1 MAKKTPS
8 KAPAKVKDLRQK
20 IFRWILILGIWGFI
34 VLASIIGWYA
44 YDLPD
49 IQNLDTKTRESS
61 MVFLTRDYHE
71 IALQGD
77 LYGETV
83 TIKTVPKALINA
95 LLATEDRTFFEHYGV
110 DWKGLARAFV
120 KNIMAGGYVQGGST
134 ITQQLAKNLFLS
146 PDRSISRK
154 MREFLLALW
163 LEHHFTKEQIL
174 NIYLNRVYLGNK
186 TFGVDAA
193 AQQYFGKLISHL
205 NTVEC
210 AIIVGL
216 LKAPTRFGRNDDL
229 LRERAQVVLKNMLE
243 EKYLT
248 EEKYARS
255 LETLKN
261 VKFHKNPYG
270 NNHRYFT
277 DWISSEV
284 EKIVDKRQDLIV
296 VTTLDLPLQN
306 AATQILRTRLA
317 AIREDSHVEEGAFV
331 AMGYDGAVRAMI
343 GGKSYNSSQ
352 FNVAVQAKRQ
362 AGSVAKLMVFL
373 AALELGYDMDMMISD
388 KPYRNKKWTVRDYK
402 WDTKGEITLRD
413 AFVYSVNTATVR
425 LAQKV
430 GVQKIIDVTER
441 LGFQEKPEAN
451 LTIALGTSESNLL
464 ELVKVMGVVAN
475 HGVAV
480 KPYGILEIRTSGGKV
495 LYRRNAEA
503 AKAEEVRE
511 FDESVMTQ
519 MEELLKLT
527 VDVGRGKNA
536 QIPGEKVFGKTG
548 TSQKFRD
555 AWFVGYTPEVIAGVW
570 LGNPDDSPMNKV
582 AGGNFPAKIW
592 SEIVRT
598 MKPKE

>member
-1 MAKKTPS
+1 MAKKQTSGTPL
-8 KAPAKVKDLRQK
+8 KVKGLRQNLLK
-20 IFRWILILGIWGFI
+20 GILILGIWGFI
-34 VLASIIGWYA
+34 GMAAVIGWYA

-49 IQNLDTKTRESS
+49 IQNLETKTRQSS

-95 LLATEDRTFFEHYGV
+95 LLATEDRTFFQHYGI

-120 KNIMAGGYVQGGST
+120 KNLVAGAYVQGGST

-154 MREFLLALW
+154 MKEFLLALW

-174 NIYLNRVYLGNK
+174 NIYLNRVYLGNR

-193 AQQYFGKLISHL
+193 AQQYFGKLVSHL
-205 NTVEC
+205 NTAEC

-248 EEKYARS
+248 EEKYKRAS
-255 LETLKN
+255 ETLKI

-284 EKIVDKRQDLIV
+284 EKLLDKRQDLIV

-317 AIREDSHVEEGAFV
+317 AIREDYHVGEGAFV
-331 AMGYDGAVRAMI
+331 AMGYDGSVRAMI
-343 GGKSYNSSQ
+343 GGHNYNSSQ

-362 AGSVAKLMVFL
+362 AGSVAKMMVFL

-388 KPYRNKKWTVRDYK
+388 QPYRNKKWTVKDYK
-402 WDTKGEITLRD
+402 WETKGQVSLRD
-413 AFVYSVNTATVR
+413 ALVYSVNTATVR
-425 LAQKV
+425 LAQKI
-430 GVQKIIDVTER
+430 GVKKIIEVTER
-441 LGFQEKPEAN
+441 LGVADKPDAN
-451 LTIALGTSESNLL
+451 LTIALGTAESNLL

-475 HGVAV
+475 KGIVV

-495 LYRRNAEA
+495 LYKRNEEA

-511 FDESVMTQ
+511 FDESVMDQ
-519 MEELLKLT
+519 MDNLLKLT
-527 VDVGRGKNA
+527 VEVGRGKNA
-536 QIPGEKVFGKTG
+536 QIPDKNVRGKTG
-548 TSQKFRD
+548 TSQNFRD
-555 AWFVGYTPEVIAGVW
+555 AWFVGYTDDLVAGVW

-592 SEIVRT
+592 SEIMRGS
-598 MKPKE
+598 

>member
-1 MAKKTPS
+1 MAKKE
-8 KAPAKVKDLRQK
+8 APKSLGKIKTLRQK
-20 IFRWILILGIWGFI
+20 ILKWILILGVWGFI
-34 VLASIIGWYA
+34 GLAGVIGWYA

-49 IQNLDTKTRESS
+49 IQNLDTKTRQSS

-77 LYGETV
+77 LYGETITV
-83 TIKTVPKALINA
+83 KDVPKALINA
-95 LLATEDRTFFEHYGV
+95 LLATEDRTFFQHYGI

-120 KNIMAGGYVQGGST
+120 KNLVAGGYVQGGST

-174 NIYLNRVYLGNK
+174 NIYLNRVYLGNR

-193 AQQYFGKLISHL
+193 AQQYFGKLVSHL
-205 NTVEC
+205 NTEEC
-210 AIIVGL
+210 AVIVGL

-229 LRERAQVVLKNMLE
+229 LRDRAQIVLNNMLE

-248 EEKYARS
+248 EEKHKRAS
-255 LETLKN
+255 ETLKSM
-261 VKFHKNPYG
+261 KFHKNPYG

-284 EKIVDKRQDLIV
+284 EKLVDKRQDLIV

-306 AATQILRTRLA
+306 TATQVLRARLA
-317 AIREDSHVEEGAFV
+317 AIREDYHVGEGAFV

-343 GGKSYNSSQ
+343 GGHNYNSSQ
-352 FNVAVQAKRQ
+352 FNIAVQAKRQ
-362 AGSVAKLMVFL
+362 AGSVAKMMVFL

-388 KPYRNKKWTVRDYK
+388 KPYRNKSWTVKDYK
-402 WDTKGEITLRD
+402 WETKGEVSLRD
-413 AFVYSVNTATVR
+413 ALVYSVNTATVR

-430 GVQKIIDVTER
+430 GVKKIIEVTER
-441 LGFQEKPEAN
+441 LGVADKPDAN
-451 LTIALGTSESNLL
+451 LTIALGTAESNLL

-475 HGVAV
+475 KGILV
-480 KPYGILEIRTSGGKV
+480 KPYGVLEIRTSSGKV
-495 LYRRNAEA
+495 LYKRN
-503 AKAEEVRE
+503 EEVTKEEEMRE
-511 FDESVMTQ
+511 FDESVMDQ
-519 MEELLKLT
+519 MDNLLKLT
-527 VDVGRGKNA
+527 VEVGRGKNA
-536 QIPGEKVFGKTG
+536 QIPDKNVRGKTG
-548 TSQKFRD
+548 TSQNFRD
-555 AWFVGYTPEVIAGVW
+555 AWFVGYTDDLVAGVW

-592 SEIVRT
+592 SEIIRT
-598 MKPKE
+598 QKPQE